1 MYFFFEEIIS
11 LHLEL
16 IFRIFLYHIMK
27 ISIEV
32 DLQLIHDIML
42 INKQENLRM
51 LHSLMNVNQM
61 WQRQDERMM
70 MYQQMGKIVHK
81 YV

>member
-1 MYFFFEEIIS
+1 
-11 LHLEL
+11 
-16 IFRIFLYHIMK
+16 
-27 ISIEV
+27 
-32 DLQLIHDIML
+32 
-42 INKQENLRM
+42 M

-61 WQRQDERMM
+61 LQKQDEHMM

>member
-1 MYFFFEEIIS
+1 
-11 LHLEL
+11 
-16 IFRIFLYHIMK
+16 
-27 ISIEV
+27 
-32 DLQLIHDIML
+32 ML